1 MVFTKMQCCGN
12 DYIYVDTRV
21 HPVPFP
27 EKEAV
32 FLCDRHR
39 GIGADG
45 LVLIC
50 ESGSDDYRMR
60 IFDPDGTEAEFCGNA
75 LRSSAY
81 LVYLFSGRKKNA
93 LSVETAGGQKR
104 VYFPA
109 FCDGKGILCDVGMPE
124 VGFIEKE
131 ILLDDTEVKMT
142 SLSFGN
148 PHCVIFTEALTDE
161 VFARLG
167 AFAEKH
173 PLFPERTNVEFVTVQ
188 SRDRLLL
195 RTWERG
201 CGETLSCASGS
212 AAACAAAVLTGKAER
227 KVWVGQG
234 AGDLLIEWKEDG
246 SVFVT
251 GDTEIV
257 FTGEIDLPEMSDTER
272 KNGHEA
278 E

>member
-12 DYIYVDTRV
+12 DYIYVDERIC
-21 HPVPFP
+21 PVPFP

-32 FLCDRHR
+32 FLCDRHK

-50 ESGSDDYRMR
+50 ESKSDDYRMR

-81 LVYLFSGRKKNA
+81 LVYLSLKRKKNA

-109 FCDGKGILCDVGMPE
+109 FCEGKGILCDVGKPE
-124 VGFIEKE
+124 VGFVEKAVS
-131 ILLDDTEVKMT
+131 LDGMEVKMT

-148 PHCVIFTEALTDE
+148 PHCVIFTDPLSDEA
-161 VFARLG
+161 FARLG
-167 AFAEKH
+167 ALAEVH
-173 PLFPERTNVEFVTVQ
+173 PLFPKRTNVEFVTVESE
-188 SRDRLLL
+188 SRLRL

-212 AAACAAAVLTGKAER
+212 AAACAAAVLTGRTQR
-227 KVWVGQG
+227 KVKVGQG
-234 AGDLLIEWKEDG
+234 SGDLLIEWKEGG

-257 FTGEIDLPEMSDTER
+257 FTGETER
-272 KNGHEA
+272 KIEHEVG
-278 E
+278 